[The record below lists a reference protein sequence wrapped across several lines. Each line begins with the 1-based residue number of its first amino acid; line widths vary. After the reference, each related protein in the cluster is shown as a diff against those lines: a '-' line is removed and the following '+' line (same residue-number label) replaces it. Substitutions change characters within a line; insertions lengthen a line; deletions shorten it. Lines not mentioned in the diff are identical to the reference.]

1 MTTTMTLDDLTAL
14 RGEDVYGNDG
24 DKIGSLEQIYLDN
37 DSGDPEWVSVKT
49 GFFGSNVSLVPLDGA
64 SKTNGTLQVAH
75 DKATVKDAPDV
86 EPDAELSREEE
97 QRLYDHYG
105 LAYGTDREADGD
117 RGTIA
122 NDTSGP
128 ETDSAM
134 TVSGEELQVDKTRDE
149 AAGGRVRLRKHIV
162 TEQQQ
167 VNVPVEREV
176 ARIEREP
183 VSDANRDAALDGP
196 ALSEEDVEIT
206 LSEEEVQV
214 SKKTVPKERVSLEK
228 DVVTDE
234 QTVTEDVSHEE
245 VEVEG
250 DVEDGRR
257 R

>member
-24 DKIGSLEQIYLDN
+24 DKIGSLEQVYLDN

-49 GFFGSNVSLVPLDGA
+49 GFFGSNVSLVPLAGA

-86 EPDAELSREEE
+86 EPDRELSGQEE
-97 QRLYDHYG
+97 QRLYEHYG
-105 LAYGTDREADGD
+105 LTYGTDVD
-117 RGTIA
+117 RGTTA
-122 NDTSGP
+122 NDTSGR

-196 ALSEEDVEIT
+196 ALSEEDAEIT